1 MCTLT
6 KSVKN
11 VDDVSHLE
19 IGNVYYIVFVKCM
32 YLFISN
38 KTKVAKQKK
47 LFIRHV
53 NNITNTRLM

>member
-11 VDDVSHLE
+11 VDDVTHLE
-19 IGNVYYIVFVKCM
+19 IGNVYYIVFIKCL

-38 KTKVAKQKK
+38 KTKVAKQKM
-47 LFIRHV
+47 LHV
-53 NNITNTRLM
+53 KTC